1 MQKHKK
7 SILALFLIASLCVSV
22 LGAGTAYTRSTA
34 LDEEGTNQVSYSSQ
48 NLEENDTVYMLMTDR
63 FFDGNSSN
71 NGTFNEEYRPG
82 DLHYYQGGD
91 WAGLTQKLQYI
102 KDMGFTAIWIS
113 APQENETYSRSGDEA
128 GYHGYYTKD
137 FNSPNSHF
145 GTEAE
150 LRALMAAADA
160 LQLKVIIDAQLNHT
174 ADYLEY
180 PATTYEP
187 ADYKPAPPF
196 DNPAWYH
203 NTPNISDFT
212 NPEEAQN
219 YSLGGLDDLAQEN
232 PECWAALMSA
242 YWNQAN
248 NSGWFSYGFSG
259 SRVDAVIEIPPQYLT
274 LYEAHTG
281 KHSFGEAF
289 TGSVD
294 ENASIMNYMWGM
306 LDYPLY
312 FQLNNVF
319 CKGEE
324 WGGVKWVFDQD
335 GKYKD
340 ASHLFTFLDNH
351 DRSRFLANASDNWAK
366 LRMALAFQ
374 YAARGIPVIYY
385 GTEQNMAGNFQYSE
399 ETLNY
404 YNREMMTGFSEDTT
418 TFHFIQRLNELRKT
432 YGDVLINGVQNEL
445 YYSYGDPV
453 YAFSRRNEGNGRE
466 ILCVFN
472 NSASAQTKTITLNAG
487 KTSYTIGTQLTD
499 LLNTDYVV
507 NVTEGAEANSRVV
520 TVTIPANS
528 AVLLTSGYP
537 EEYNQPDYQKTTV
550 IVHCDAGY
558 GNTLY
563 IRGDTLPLDWSSGR
577 KLQNVDANTWV
588 FEMERPVS
596 GSVEFKILLNDEAW
610 ESGNNHIVQ
619 VGNTIEVTPDFS

>member
-1 MQKHKK
+1 
-7 SILALFLIASLCVSV
+7 
-22 LGAGTAYTRSTA
+22 
-34 LDEEGTNQVSYSSQ
+34 
-48 NLEENDTVYMLMTDR
+48 
-63 FFDGNSSN
+63 
-71 NGTFNEEYRPG
+71 
-82 DLHYYQGGD
+82 
-91 WAGLTQKLQYI
+91 
-102 KDMGFTAIWIS
+102 
-113 APQENETYSRSGDEA
+113 
-128 GYHGYYTKD
+128 
-137 FNSPNSHF
+137 
-145 GTEAE
+145 
-150 LRALMAAADA
+150 
-160 LQLKVIIDAQLNHT
+160 
-174 ADYLEY
+174 
-180 PATTYEP
+180 
-187 ADYKPAPPF
+187 
-196 DNPAWYH
+196 
-203 NTPNISDFT
+203 
-212 NPEEAQN
+212 
-219 YSLGGLDDLAQEN
+219 
-232 PECWAALMSA
+232 MSA

-487 KTSYTIGTQLTD
+487 KTSYVAVDGGMPDNPRFAL
-499 LLNTDYVV
+499 YEASYKVR
-507 NVTEGAEANSRVV
+507 NVTRAAEEGTRLY
-520 TVTIPANS
+520 TIAGRCCE
-528 AVLLTSGYP
+528 SGDLIQKNVSLP
-537 EEYNQPDYQKTTV
+537 ETK
-550 IVHCDAGY
+550 
-558 GNTLY
+558 
-563 IRGDTLPLDWSSGR
+563 RGDFIAVETTGAYNYSMASNYNRLPRPAVIMLD
-577 KLQNVDANTWV
+577 KN
-588 FEMERPVS
+588 EE
-596 GSVEFKILLNDEAW
+596 
-610 ESGNNHIVQ
+610 HIV
-619 VGNTIEVTPDFS
+619 VRRETFGDILDNDL

>member
-294 ENASIMNYMWGM
+294 ENASIMNYMWA
-306 LDYPLY
+306 
-312 FQLNNVF
+312 
-319 CKGEE
+319 C
-324 WGGVKWVFDQD
+324 WII
-335 GKYKD
+335 
-340 ASHLFTFLDNH
+340 
-351 DRSRFLANASDNWAK
+351 R
-366 LRMALAFQ
+366 
-374 YAARGIPVIYY
+374 
-385 GTEQNMAGNFQYSE
+385 
-399 ETLNY
+399 
-404 YNREMMTGFSEDTT
+404 
-418 TFHFIQRLNELRKT
+418 
-432 YGDVLINGVQNEL
+432 
-445 YYSYGDPV
+445 
-453 YAFSRRNEGNGRE
+453 
-466 ILCVFN
+466 C
-472 NSASAQTKTITLNAG
+472 
-487 KTSYTIGTQLTD
+487 TS
-499 LLNTDYVV
+499 
-507 NVTEGAEANSRVV
+507 S
-520 TVTIPANS
+520 
-528 AVLLTSGYP
+528 
-537 EEYNQPDYQKTTV
+537 
-550 IVHCDAGY
+550 
-558 GNTLY
+558 
-563 IRGDTLPLDWSSGR
+563 
-577 KLQNVDANTWV
+577 
-588 FEMERPVS
+588 
-596 GSVEFKILLNDEAW
+596 
-610 ESGNNHIVQ
+610 
-619 VGNTIEVTPDFS
+619 